1 MNFSSHFFVKRTILF
16 VMTSTLLFSQN
27 IYSQNYIKL
36 KDKITISK
44 KINNS
49 AALVKLLQ
57 QQTSYTYIFNEKA
70 LEKQSIN
77 YAGPGENTL
86 GNVLQFL
93 HTKTGLDIQFNGNVI
108 SFLVKEVSRLTGI
121 ISGKVMDEE
130 NGDALPNV
138 TLILDKTTL
147 TTDMEGKFSLQLPSG
162 LYAVE
167 LSRVGYLSKKIT
179 EVKIRDEQ
187 TTFLDIVL
195 KRGQQVLSGVVVT
208 STMRREGVSALYARQ
223 KNNAAIT
230 DGISSE
236 QIVRTPDNNAAQILK
251 RVNGVTVQDDKFVT
265 IRGLSERY
273 NNVILNGATLP
284 STEPNRRNFSFDI
297 IPSGL
302 IDNIVVNKTATPDMP
317 SEFVGGLVQVNTRS
331 IPERNFLSLTIGSGI
346 NTNSAGKDMLSTK
359 RGKNDY
365 LGFDDGTK
373 RWWNRDWNVDEYRQV
388 VAGGNKEKRS
398 QIERRIPNNWGLRT
412 YAYSPVQDYQA
423 SLGRKLV
430 FKDNLSSLGMTLAA
444 TYRHEEV
451 KTDEYYYYPNYFRFD
466 NPSAT
471 YNFNTSIGAV
481 ANIGFQT
488 KGHTLAFKN
497 LYNHRFNNETTAY
510 YGADWSSYRSPMLRY
525 INIALINT
533 LWQNRLEGEHLLGKK
548 LKFDWGADH
557 IELKRDQPD
566 TRSSEGRSS
575 FSDFDKNTNVP
586 GQYRFYVLNDQL
598 GFLTQGI
605 NIYNATFAEQRKN
618 LNANLTLPFQVA
630 GFTQSLKAGY
640 AGIFRNA
647 DYRSQALR
655 TLYTPTTNA
664 GRLDSLVFGKT
675 DYELHQ
681 PELFQPGLLQY
692 LETSSGGQG
701 GFRGDDYT
709 GRQQIHAGYL
719 MTDLKFLSNFRLIG
733 GVRLEK
739 SNMTVTG
746 TGYRY
751 QTGQSV
757 DTTTNYKKTDWL
769 PSANMVYS
777 LTKKMNVRVA
787 YSKTLARAEF
797 RERAPFVYYDFRE
810 GVDFTGARGLKDA
823 VVDNFDLRYEYYPGP
838 GEILSISLFHK
849 KFKNPVEV
857 VAHYSQSTT
866 PNFFYYN
873 LTSSTNTGV
882 ELDIRKSLQFINPAS
897 RWLRHIIVNANASW
911 MKANV
916 KYNTESLTAALYG
929 IEVDSTM
936 LTDSRE
942 RPLQG
947 LSPYIINAGIGYFG
961 DKIGININ
969 YNRYGE
975 RIVFGGF
982 YPQYDMYEKPRD
994 VLDIQLSTTLL
1005 KKRLLVRLNISD
1017 LLQQDKIIYTNW
1029 GIKALP
1035 LTDFGSK
1042 DNYESRPLAETL
1054 ASRKY
1059 DDGDYIRR
1067 RSFSGRNLSVNVTYT
1082 F

>member
-1 MNFSSHFFVKRTILF
+1 MNFSSHCFVKKAILF
-16 VMTSTLLFSQN
+16 VIISTLFFSQN
-27 IYSQNYIKL
+27 SYSQTYIKL

-49 AALVKLLQ
+49 AAFVKLLQ

-70 LEKQSIN
+70 LEKQSLS
-77 YAGPGENTL
+77 YTGPGENTL
-86 GNVLQFL
+86 GNMLQYL
-93 HTKTGLDIQFNGNVI
+93 HTKTGLDIQFKGNVI
-108 SFLVKEVSRLTGI
+108 SFFVKEVSKAAGS
-121 ISGKVMDEE
+121 ISGKVLDEE
-130 NGDALPNV
+130 NGDVLPNI
-138 TLILDKTTL
+138 TLVIGNITL
-147 TTDMEGKFSLQLPSG
+147 TSDVEGRFSLQLPPG
-162 LYAVE
+162 VYTAE
-167 LSRVGYLSKKIT
+167 LSGVGYLSKKIT
-179 EVKIRDEQ
+179 EITIQDEQ
-187 TTFLDIVL
+187 TTALDITL
-195 KRGQQVLSGVVVT
+195 KRGQQVLSGVVIT
-208 STMRREGVSALYARQ
+208 STMKREGVSALYARQ

-230 DGISSE
+230 DGISAE
-236 QIVRTPDNNAAQILK
+236 QIVRTPDNNAAQVLK

-331 IPERNFLSLTIGSGI
+331 IPERNFLSLTVGSGI
-346 NTNSAGKDMLSTK
+346 NSNSVGKDMLSTK

-365 LGFDDGTK
+365 LGFDDGTRK
-373 RWWNRDWNVDEYRQV
+373 WWNKRWNVDEYRQV
-388 VAGGNKEKRS
+388 VAGGDKEKRS
-398 QIERRIPNNWGLRT
+398 EMERRIPNNWGLRT
-412 YAYSPVQDYQA
+412 YAYSPVQDYQVA
-423 SLGRKLV
+423 LGRKLL
-430 FKDNLSSLGMTLAA
+430 FKDNKSSLGMTLAA
-444 TYRHEEV
+444 TYRHEEI

-471 YNFNTSIGAV
+471 YNFNTVIGAV
-481 ANIGFQT
+481 ANIGFKT

-510 YGADWSSYRSPMLRY
+510 YGTDWSSYRSPMLRY
-525 INIALINT
+525 LNIALINT
-533 LWQNRLEGEHLLGKK
+533 LLQNRLEGEHLLGKK

-575 FSDFDKNTNVP
+575 LGDFDNHVNVP
-586 GQYRFYVLNDQL
+586 DQYRSYVLNDQL

-605 NIYNATFAEQRKN
+605 NIYNATFAEQRNN
-618 LNANLTLPFQVA
+618 LNANITLPLEVA
-630 GFTQSLKAGY
+630 GLTQSLKAGY

-655 TLYTPTTNA
+655 TLYSPSAKA
-664 GRLDSLVFGKT
+664 GSLDSLVFGKA
-675 DYELHQ
+675 DYELHT
-681 PELFQPGLLQY
+681 PTFFQPDLLQY
-692 LETSSGGQG
+692 YQTSSGGQG
-701 GFRGDDYT
+701 GFRGDDYS

-719 MTDLKFLSNFRLIG
+719 MADLKFLSAFRLIG
-733 GVRLEK
+733 GVRVER

-751 QTGQSV
+751 ETGQSV

-769 PSANMVYS
+769 PSTNLVYS
-777 LTKKMNVRVA
+777 LTRKMNIRIA
-787 YSKTLARAEF
+787 YAKTLARAEF

-810 GVDFTGARGLKDA
+810 GVDFTGAKGLKDA

-838 GEILSISLFHK
+838 GEILSLSLFHK

-873 LTSSTNTGV
+873 LSSSTNTGI

-897 RWLRHIIVNANASW
+897 RWLRHIIINANASW

-916 KYNTESLTAALYG
+916 KYNTESLTAALMG
-929 IEVDSTM
+929 VEVDSSM
-936 LTDSRE
+936 LTDSRN

-961 DKIGININ
+961 DMIGININ

-994 VLDIQLSTTLL
+994 VLDIQLSMALL

-1035 LTDFGSK
+1035 LTGFGAK
-1042 DNYESRPLAETL
+1042 DNYESRPLEETL
-1054 ASRKY
+1054 GSKKY

-1067 RSFSGRNLSVNVTYT
+1067 RSFSGRNLNVNITYN